1 MLPTLDLLIIVRRDG
16 LNISLVLGH
25 VLLHLQVE
33 IRHEGHV
40 LLVDDVVG
48 DHQEEHAGTHQGE
61 AEDQYL
67 LSLRALRRENS
78 FITKI
83 RNRFIK

>member
-1 MLPTLDLLIIVRRDG
+1 MHRTVWGNGLDIP
-16 LNISLVLGH
+16 LVLGH

-33 IRHEGHV
+33 IRHEGPV

-61 AEDQYL
+61 AEDQDL
-67 LSLRALRRENS
+67 LSLRALNSEPIFRRENS
-78 FITKI
+78 YIT
-83 RNRFIK
+83 

>member
-33 IRHEGHV
+33 IRHEGPV

-61 AEDQYL
+61 AEDQDL
-67 LSLRALRRENS
+67 LSLRALNSEPIFRRENS
-78 FITKI
+78 YIT
-83 RNRFIK
+83 